1 MMENYLANNIG
12 SDLNIIIIIL
22 VKVEEEEEEER
33 VEKEAK
39 VVVVVASRISFR
51 LFLVRVAVV
60 TSGRLQPRAS
70 SARKRVIIFRTVRS
84 LMMRKVILSAKRQR
98 LLWATITTLKNSA

>member
-39 VVVVVASRISFR
+39 VVEVVANSISTR
-51 LFLVRVAVV
+51 LFLVREAVV

-70 SARKRVIIFRTVRS
+70 FARKRVTICRTVRS
-84 LMMRKVILSAKRQR
+84 LKMRRALSNAKRQR
-98 LLWATITTLKNSA
+98 LLEAAVTTLRNSA